1 MELKAMKNDFFIN
14 NNIRINPNIS
24 SPKRQSL
31 QQSQGSSFS
40 DIFNQEIGK
49 ENELK
54 FSRHA
59 LERLNDR
66 KINFSAEKMDKLTDA
81 VDKASAKGARESLIL
96 MEDLALVVS
105 IKNRTVITAVDGNSL
120 KDNVFTNIDSAV
132 II

>member
-1 MELKAMKNDFFIN
+1 MKNDFFIN

-24 SPKRQSL
+24 GPKRQPA

-49 ENELK
+49 EKELK

>member
-1 MELKAMKNDFFIN
+1 MTNNFFIN
-14 NNIRINPNIS
+14 NNIRINPNTTI
-24 SPKRQSL
+24 PKKQSIP
-31 QQSQGSSFS
+31 QNQGQSFS

-49 ENELK
+49 EKELK

-66 KINFSAEKMDKLTDA
+66 KIDFSAEKMDKLTDA

-120 KDNVFTNIDSAV
+120 KENVFTNIDSAV